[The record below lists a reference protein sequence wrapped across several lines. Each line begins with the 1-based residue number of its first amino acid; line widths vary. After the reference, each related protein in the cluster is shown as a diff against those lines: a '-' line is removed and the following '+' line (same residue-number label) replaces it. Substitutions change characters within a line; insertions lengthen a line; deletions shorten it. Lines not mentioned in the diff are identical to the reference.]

1 MYLPIRKD
9 MYNIQN
15 PACWLTTNRL
25 AAVTFF
31 FAAAAVGVTIYRFFL
46 DYRRHC
52 ASLRFA
58 S

>member
-1 MYLPIRKD
+1 

-15 PACWLTTNRL
+15 PVYWLTTNRL
-25 AAVTFF
+25 AAVAFF
-31 FAAAAVGVTIYRFFL
+31 FAAAAVGVVVYTFFL

-52 ASLRFA
+52 ASLRSA